1 VVVAV
6 AVLEALDV
14 PLELLAEELEDEL
27 LEDELLDPHPAT
39 TRTTIASATNERARI
54 EAGTVQGV

>member
-1 VVVAV
+1 MPSGPGCPAGVLAV
-6 AVLEALDV
+6 DVLEALDV
-14 PLELLAEELEDEL
+14 P

-39 TRTTIASATNERARI
+39 KTTIASATIERARI